1 MTHSAT
7 NHTPYSTASQI
18 RNKAYDYARG
28 QVAKLTEQKELP
40 RHFVKRGSVLPAV
53 PECYNVVASIFT
65 DEYGINP
72 FYAAPQPHL
81 VSCTDDISKKTFYKA
96 EKSWIVR
103 AFDACKSHRDFAPV
117 MTRAF
122 INVCNKRGQLEAV
135 RAIEAAN
142 ERLTKMEFRYTSSDE
157 EICQFAKAK
166 SAYVMRKVSGVAD
179 TKAAFDKACEIL
191 AGYGLAFRPALV
203 EQKEKDNDLQSLINR
218 ASNELWWRRQ
228 LRQRCAHE
236 IERVAR
242 DLTIVHK
249 HGQSYCSNFS
259 LQRRR
264 QRDQENLSM
273 LQNTIAYDE
282 DDESNWFTL
291 NDLAGKSIS
300 NPEIRRAEMFV
311 RLKGFE
317 NIAQANGHVGV
328 FYTPTC
334 PSRFHSISKGKINQ
348 KWLDADCPTTQ
359 DAHDYMTA
367 MFADFR
373 KALDKAEIKVYGLR
387 VVEPHADGCP
397 HWHLLFF
404 MEKRHEKIVTG
415 LFRKEAMKD
424 SPDESGAKK
433 YRFTSTEIDWS
444 KGSAVGYVAKYL
456 SKNIDGKHIDN
467 DRSTVLEGTEAA
479 ERVVTWARVNRIR
492 QFQFIGGPS
501 VTVWRELRRVRE
513 DLKEDDA
520 LFNRLDEG
528 EWLTLENV
536 RRAADSSDWEAFCIA
551 MGGVFVRR
559 NDQTVKPVYQVP
571 RIMEKLIDEFGE
583 EHTTTLAS
591 KTRYGDDASAR
602 VIGVVFKA
610 AYLATRGRNW
620 KTENK
625 EKFLRGTKRVMT
637 GVTDIFEVLE
647 REGEYQRMADEQ
659 YEQYQRY
666 LHRVDELAAYCF
678 DYDADGA
685 SDWSD
690 RTILSEK
697 RQEEAPNGDGSCSS
711 LDLCQ

>member
-1 MTHSAT
+1 MMNHS
-7 NHTPYSTASQI
+7 PYSTQQQLSNQAF
-18 RNKAYDYARG
+18 NYARS
-28 QVAKLTEQKELP
+28 QSLKLTETKALP
-40 RHFVKRGSVLPAV
+40 CHFKSGSTQAV
-53 PECYNVVASIFT
+53 MPECYNVVASIFN
-65 DEYGINP
+65 DEFGINP

-81 VSCTDDISKKTFYKA
+81 IPCSDDDSKKTFCTPD
-96 EKSWIVR
+96 KSWVVR
-103 AFDACKSHRDFAPV
+103 AFDACKSHREFAPV

-122 INVCNKRGQLEAV
+122 INMTKKVDYLEAV
-135 RAIEAAN
+135 RAVESAN
-142 ERLTKMEFRYTSSDE
+142 ERLTKMEFRYTSTDE
-157 EICQFAKAK
+157 ELCEFAKAK
-166 SAYVMRKVSGVAD
+166 SAHVMRKVAAIDD
-179 TKAAFDKACEIL
+179 TEAAFEVARNIL
-191 AGYGLAFRPALV
+191 ADYGLAFRPELV
-203 EQKEKDNDLQSLINR
+203 EQKEKDNELQSLLNR
-218 ASNELWWRRQ
+218 ATNELWWRRA
-228 LRQRCAHE
+228 LRQRSALE

-264 QRDQENLSM
+264 VRDQDNLSM
-273 LQNTIAYDE
+273 MQNTIAYDA

-291 NDLAGKSIS
+291 NELAGKSIS

-317 NIAQANGHVGV
+317 SIAQANDHVGM

-334 PSRFHSISKGKINQ
+334 PSRFHSVASNKVNQ

-359 DAHDYMTA
+359 DAHDYMTS

-373 KALDKAEIKVYGLR
+373 KALDKAEIKIYGLR

-404 MEKRHEKIVTG
+404 MEKHHESTVTS
-415 LFRKEAMKD
+415 LFKKEAMKD
-424 SPDESGAKK
+424 SPNEKGAKK
-433 YRFTSTEIDWS
+433 YRFTSEKIDWS

-456 SKNIDGKHIDN
+456 SKNIDGKHIDS
-467 DRSTVLEGTEAA
+467 DRSTTLEGTEAA

-501 VTVWRELRRVRE
+501 VTVWRELRRIRQ

-520 LFNRLDEG
+520 VFNRLDKG

-536 RRAADSSDWEAFCIA
+536 RRAADSSDWEAFCLA

-571 RIMEKLIDEFGE
+571 TIMEKLIDEFGE

-591 KTRYGDDASAR
+591 KTRYGDDANTR

-610 AYLATRGRNW
+610 AYLATRGRQW

-625 EKFLRGTKRVMT
+625 EKFLRGTKRIMT

-659 YEQYQRY
+659 YDQYQQY
-666 LHRVDELAAYCF
+666 LQRVDELTAFAFDESQWPAFVGAAHDVGYF
-678 DYDADGA
+678 D
-685 SDWSD
+685 
-690 RTILSEK
+690 
-697 RQEEAPNGDGSCSS
+697 SS